1 MYIGLHIKYPL
12 FLSDLVKIYFSRQIF
27 KKYSNINCHENR
39 SNGSRVVPC
48 TQTDGRTDMKKVIIT
63 FPNFANASKNNEDRN
78 IINVQRSSCRVFV
91 I

>member
-1 MYIGLHIKYPL
+1 MKTGPMGAESFHAH
-12 FLSDLVKIYFSRQIF
+12 R
-27 KKYSNINCHENR
+27 
-39 SNGSRVVPC
+39 
-48 TQTDGRTDMKKVIIT
+48 QTDGRTDMKKVIIT